1 MRLPH
6 CALFLALQ
14 VFKVLGVEEDA
25 KDGVKS
31 SAAARPNI
39 LIMLADDL
47 GWHDLSWHNPRVIS
61 PHLAVLA
68 DNGIMLEQHYS
79 QQVCSPT
86 RGALL
91 TGRYP
96 IHIGLNEGIISPM
109 EPHGLPTDVETLADI
124 LLTAGY
130 STHAVGKWHLGF
142 CNSAYLPTN
151 RGFQHHYGYWLGAQD
166 YYLHT
171 RTVGHDE
178 GYDFRNDLEVD
189 RSAEGNYSTELYGA
203 KAAQIIRDHNQKQP
217 LFLYLP
223 FQAVH
228 GPLQVPQ
235 KYEEMYADVPDSH
248 RQTYLGMVT
257 AMDDAVGEVVAALKE
272 TDMFENTVIVFLS
285 DNGGPTGHGG
295 HAANNWPLRG
305 SKGSLWEGGTRT
317 VAFLHQPGVLAAREE
332 QGLMHVTDWLPTL
345 VEAVGLDPPV
355 GIDGISH
362 WKAFRD
368 GGEMTRTEMLYNFKN
383 ISSGTPIAAL
393 RQGNWKYLSHVN
405 GFDGWNPAPED
416 TLQEHQNPTKDP
428 HANPT
433 HFNQLFDLAS
443 DPLEEHNLADEEPE
457 RAALMAERLM
467 ELGATVA
474 VDQPKGDDPAGNP
487 ANFGGV
493 WSDGWC

>member
-1 MRLPH
+1 MGEFSTMRWPQS
-6 CALFLALQ
+6 ALFLGLQ
-14 VFKVLGVEEDA
+14 ISQIVLGDN
-25 KDGVKS
+25 DS
-31 SAAARPNI
+31 SKPLPNI
-39 LIMLADDL
+39 VIMLADDL

-68 DNGIMLEQHYS
+68 NDGIVLEQHYS

-109 EPHGLPTDVETLADI
+109 EPHGLPTDVETLAD
-124 LLTAGY
+124 LLLAAGY

-142 CNSAYLPTN
+142 CNSAFLPTN

-171 RTVGHDE
+171 RSVGHDE
-178 GYDFRNDLEVD
+178 GYDFRDDLNVD
-189 RSAEGNYSTELYGA
+189 RSAEGNYSTELYGNR
-203 KAAQIIRDHNQKQP
+203 AAQIIRAHNQEKP

-235 KYEEMYADVPDSH
+235 KYEELYADVPDSH

-272 TDMFENTVIVFLS
+272 TDMFESTMIVFMS
-285 DNGGPTGHGG
+285 DNGGPTG

-317 VAFLHQPGVLAAREE
+317 PAFIHQPGVLAPREE

-345 VEAVGLDPPV
+345 LEAVGLDAPV
-355 GIDGISH
+355 DIDGISH
-362 WKAFRD
+362 WKSFRD
-368 GGEMTRTEMLYNFKN
+368 GEEMTRTEMLYNFKN
-383 ISSGTPIAAL
+383 ISNGEPIAAL
-393 RQGNWKYLSHVN
+393 RQGSWKYISHIN
-405 GFDGWNPAPED
+405 GYDGWNPAPED
-416 TLQEHQNPTKDP
+416 TFEECTSCEEELR
-428 HANPT
+428 ANPS
-433 HFNQLFDLAS
+433 HFNQLFDLS
-443 DPLEEHNLADEEPE
+443 TDPLEEHNLAEEEPE

-474 VDQPKGDDPAGNP
+474 VDQPKGDDPAGSP
-487 ANFGGV
+487 GNFGGV

>member
-1 MRLPH
+1 MRRPH
-6 CALFLALQ
+6 YALFLVLQ
-14 VFKVLGVEEDA
+14 AFKVLGVQQDVNEGD
-25 KDGVKS
+25 KS
-31 SAAARPNI
+31 TAARPNI

-68 DNGIMLEQHYS
+68 DNGIILEQHYS

-96 IHIGLNEGIISPM
+96 IHIGLNDGIISPM

-124 LLTAGY
+124 LLAAGY

-166 YYLHT
+166 YYMHT

-203 KAAQIIRDHNQKQP
+203 KAAQIIRAHNQEQP

-235 KYEEMYADVPDSH
+235 KYEELYTDVPDSH

-305 SKGSLWEGGTRT
+305 AKGSLWEGGTRT
-317 VAFLHQPGVLAAREE
+317 VAFLHQPGVLAPREE
-332 QGLMHVTDWLPTL
+332 QGMMHVTDWLPTL
-345 VEAVGLDPPV
+345 VEAVGLEPPI

-368 GGEMTRTEMLYNFKN
+368 GGELTRTEMLYNFKN
-383 ISSGTPIAAL
+383 ISGGTPIAAL
-393 RQGNWKYLSHVN
+393 RQNNWKYLSHVN

-416 TLQEHQNPTKDP
+416 ALQDHQNPIKDP
-428 HANPT
+428 RA

-487 ANFGGV
+487 SNFGGV

>member
-1 MRLPH
+1 
-6 CALFLALQ
+6 
-14 VFKVLGVEEDA
+14 
-25 KDGVKS
+25 
-31 SAAARPNI
+31 
-39 LIMLADDL
+39 
-47 GWHDLSWHNPRVIS
+47 
-61 PHLAVLA
+61 
-68 DNGIMLEQHYS
+68 
-79 QQVCSPT
+79 
-86 RGALL
+86 
-91 TGRYP
+91 
-96 IHIGLNEGIISPM
+96 
-109 EPHGLPTDVETLADI
+109 
-124 LLTAGY
+124 
-130 STHAVGKWHLGF
+130 
-142 CNSAYLPTN
+142 
-151 RGFQHHYGYWLGAQD
+151 LGAQD
-166 YYLHT
+166 YYAHT
-171 RTVGHDE
+171 RTVNHDE

-203 KAAQIIRDHNQKQP
+203 RAAQIIRAHNQEQP

-235 KYEEMYADVPDSH
+235 RYEELYEDVPDSH

-285 DNGGPTGHGG
+285 DNGGPTGSGGG

-305 SKGSLWEGGTRT
+305 SKGTLWEGGTRT
-317 VAFLHQPGVLAAREE
+317 PAFLHQPGVLAPRKE

-345 VEAVGLDPPV
+345 LEAVGIEPPID
-355 GIDGISH
+355 IDGISH

-368 GGEMTRTEMLYNFKN
+368 GGELARTEMLYNFKN
-383 ISSGTPIAAL
+383 ISGGTPIAAL
-393 RQGNWKYLSHVN
+393 RQGNWKYISHIN

-416 TLQEHQNPTKDP
+416 TWQDQQNPTK
-428 HANPT
+428 ANEA

-457 RAALMAERLM
+457 RAALMAERLK

-474 VDQPKGDDPAGNP
+474 FEQPKGDDPAGSP
-487 ANFGGV
+487 GNFGGI

>member
-1 MRLPH
+1 MGEFSTMRWLQS
-6 CALFLALQ
+6 ALFLGLQ
-14 VFKVLGVEEDA
+14 ISQIVLGDN
-25 KDGVKS
+25 DS
-31 SAAARPNI
+31 SKPLPNI
-39 LIMLADDL
+39 VIMLADDL

-68 DNGIMLEQHYS
+68 NDGIVLEQHYS

-109 EPHGLPTDVETLADI
+109 EPHGLPTDVETLAD
-124 LLTAGY
+124 LLLAAGY

-142 CNSAYLPTN
+142 CNSAFLPTN

-171 RTVGHDE
+171 RSVGHDE
-178 GYDFRNDLEVD
+178 GYDFRDDLEVD
-189 RSAEGNYSTELYGA
+189 RSAEGNYSTELYGNR
-203 KAAQIIRDHNQKQP
+203 AAQIIRAHNQEKP

-235 KYEEMYADVPDSH
+235 KYEELYADVPDNH

-272 TDMFENTVIVFLS
+272 TDMFESTMIVFMS
-285 DNGGPTGHGG
+285 DNGGPTG

-317 VAFLHQPGVLAAREE
+317 PAFIHQPGVLAPREE

-345 VEAVGLDPPV
+345 LEAVGLNAPV

-362 WKAFRD
+362 WKSFRD
-368 GGEMTRTEMLYNFKN
+368 GDEMTRTEMLYNFKN
-383 ISSGTPIAAL
+383 ISNGEPIAAL
-393 RQGNWKYLSHVN
+393 RQGSWKYISHIN
-405 GFDGWNPAPED
+405 GYDGWNPAPED
-416 TLQEHQNPTKDP
+416 TFEECTSCEEELR
-428 HANPT
+428 ANPS
-433 HFNQLFDLAS
+433 HFNQLFDLS
-443 DPLEEHNLADEEPE
+443 TDPLEEHNLAEEEPE

-474 VDQPKGDDPAGNP
+474 VDQPKGDDPAGSP
-487 ANFGGV
+487 GNFGGV

>member
-1 MRLPH
+1 MGEFSTMRWPQS
-6 CALFLALQ
+6 ALFLGLQ
-14 VFKVLGVEEDA
+14 ISQIVLGDN
-25 KDGVKS
+25 DS
-31 SAAARPNI
+31 SKPLPNI
-39 LIMLADDL
+39 VIMLADDL

-61 PHLAVLA
+61 PHLAVL
-68 DNGIMLEQHYS
+68 EKHYS

-109 EPHGLPTDVETLADI
+109 EPHGLPTDLETLAD
-124 LLTAGY
+124 LLLAAGY

-142 CNSAYLPTN
+142 CNSAFLPTN

-171 RTVGHDE
+171 RSVGHDD
-178 GYDFRNDLEVD
+178 GYDFRDDLKVD
-189 RSAEGNYSTELYGA
+189 RSAEGNYSTELYGNR
-203 KAAQIIRDHNQKQP
+203 AAQIIRAHNQEKP

-235 KYEEMYADVPDSH
+235 KYEELYADVPDSH

-272 TDMFENTVIVFLS
+272 TDMFENTMIVFMS

-305 SKGSLWEGGTRT
+305 AKGSLWEGGTRT
-317 VAFLHQPGVLAAREE
+317 PAFIHQPGVLAPREE

-345 VEAVGLDPPV
+345 LEAVGLNAPV

-362 WKAFRD
+362 W
-368 GGEMTRTEMLYNFKN
+368 
-383 ISSGTPIAAL
+383 
-393 RQGNWKYLSHVN
+393 
-405 GFDGWNPAPED
+405 
-416 TLQEHQNPTKDP
+416 
-428 HANPT
+428 
-433 HFNQLFDLAS
+433 
-443 DPLEEHNLADEEPE
+443 
-457 RAALMAERLM
+457 
-467 ELGATVA
+467 
-474 VDQPKGDDPAGNP
+474 
-487 ANFGGV
+487 
-493 WSDGWC
+493 